1 MNDHDHTTDG
11 SGPETEPDT
20 PAPAQAPPAGP
31 PRVLGGRLVFV
42 FRDDSARRVRVSGE
56 FNGWNPSQGVF
67 CREPDGSWKLEIDAP
82 APGRYRY
89 RFLIDDTRWIED
101 PSHDA
106 KESNPYGSMDSVLV
120 IEPPRDAPPESA

>member
-1 MNDHDHTTDG
+1 MSESDNEN
-11 SGPETEPDT
+11 GP
-20 PAPAQAPPAGP
+20 PPAEGNDGPAEPFGP
-31 PRVLGGRLVFV
+31 PRVVGGRLVFV
-42 FRDDSARRVRVSGE
+42 YHDDGAKRVRVSGE

-67 CREPDGSWKLEIDAP
+67 GRQSDGSWRLEIDAP

-106 KESNPYGSMDSVLV
+106 KEANPYGSMDSVLV
-120 IEPPRDAPPESA
+120 IEPSA